1 MKPPDFL
8 NSVILKSSYRVDLIK
23 ELEQVQKTTNMVLS
37 HKNFHTVKY

>member
-23 ELEQVQKTTNMVLS
+23 ELEQVQKN
-37 HKNFHTVKY
+37 NKYGVIT